1 MKILVTG
8 FAPFGGEAINPS
20 YEAVRQLPDALG
32 DAHIIKMEI
41 PVAFG
46 KDIDCIA
53 AALEKYNPDAVVC
66 VGQAGGR
73 TQITPEFVGINY
85 MNARIPD
92 NDGNQPTGRIV
103 EDGPDA
109 YFSTLPVFAMTEAA
123 REAGIPAGVSYTAG
137 TYCCNEVMYGL
148 LHLLATKHTN
158 ARGGFIHVP
167 YLSTQPDALSGK
179 APSMP
184 LSMMVEGLSAMID
197 ALIKNPVDRAPVDG
211 TEA

>member
-20 YEAVRQLPDALG
+20 YEAVRRLPDALG
-32 DAHIIKMEI
+32 DARIIKAEI

-46 KDIDCIA
+46 KDIEAVA
-53 AALEKYNPDAVVC
+53 AAMDEYDFDAIVC

-92 NDGNQPTGRIV
+92 NAGNQPTGRV
-103 EDGPDA
+103 VKDGPDA
-109 YFSTLPVFAMTEAA
+109 YFSTLPVFAMVEAA
-123 REAGIPAGVSYTAG
+123 RAAGIPAAVSYTAG

-148 LHLLATKHTN
+148 LHLLATKYTN
-158 ARGGFIHVP
+158 TRGGFIHVP
-167 YLSTQPDALSGK
+167 YLSTQPEALSGK
-179 APSMP
+179 APSMS
-184 LSMMVEGLSAMID
+184 LSMMVEGLTAMIE
-197 ALIKNPVDRAPVDG
+197 ALIKNPTDIAPTGG
-211 TEA
+211 TED

>member
-66 VGQAGGR
+66 VGRRWPHANH
-73 TQITPEFVGINY
+73 T
-85 MNARIPD
+85 RICWH
-92 NDGNQPTGRIV
+92 QLYER
-103 EDGPDA
+103 
-109 YFSTLPVFAMTEAA
+109 
-123 REAGIPAGVSYTAG
+123 SYP
-137 TYCCNEVMYGL
+137 
-148 LHLLATKHTN
+148 
-158 ARGGFIHVP
+158 R
-167 YLSTQPDALSGK
+167 
-179 APSMP
+179 
-184 LSMMVEGLSAMID
+184 
-197 ALIKNPVDRAPVDG
+197 
-211 TEA
+211 